1 MVGQLRPA
9 TMTTVYNAMGENAT
23 RERIVEAADEL
34 FYQQGYD
41 QTSFADIANA
51 VQISRG
57 NFYYHFKSKD
67 DILQAVIEKRLASL
81 QKMLSQWDQD
91 LPNPAQR
98 IDRYI
103 DILVTNQAD
112 IKHYGCPVGTLC
124 SELAKLRHASK
135 VEASALFTLFR
146 DWLAHQFHLLGHDV
160 DAESLAMHLIAR
172 GQGISTLANAFHDEQ
187 FLEQEVQQLHH
198 WVQDLRPAAQTTE

>member
-1 MVGQLRPA
+1 MTMVHD
-9 TMTTVYNAMGENAT
+9 AMSDKGT

-57 NFYYHFKSKD
+57 NFYYHFKTKD
-67 DILQAVIEKRLASL
+67 EILQAVIDKRLASL
-81 QKMLSQWDQD
+81 RQMLSGWNQD
-91 LPNPAQR
+91 LPDPAQR

-103 DILVTNQAD
+103 DILITNQAN

-124 SELAKLRHASK
+124 SELAKLRHASRA
-135 VEASALFTLFR
+135 EANALFTLFR
-146 DWLAHQFHLLGHDV
+146 DWLAEQFRLLGHQAH
-160 DAESLAMHLIAR
+160 AEALAMHLIAR

-187 FLEQEVQQLHH
+187 FLEQEVQQLHQ
-198 WVQDLRPAAQTTE
+198 WVQDLRPDVQTAV

>member
-1 MVGQLRPA
+1 MSDKG
-9 TMTTVYNAMGENAT
+9 T

-57 NFYYHFKSKD
+57 NFYYHFKTKD
-67 DILQAVIEKRLASL
+67 DILQAVIDKRLTSL
-81 QKMLSQWDQD
+81 RSMLLQWDQE
-91 LPNPAQR
+91 LPDPATR
-98 IDRYI
+98 IGRYI
-103 DILVTNQAD
+103 DILITNQAN

-135 VEASALFTLFR
+135 AEASALFTLFR
-146 DWLAHQFHLLGHDV
+146 DWLSQQFQLLGHHT

-172 GQGISTLANAFHDEQ
+172 GQGISTLANAFHDEA
-187 FLEQEVQQLHH
+187 FLEQEVRQLHQ
-198 WVQDLRPAAQTTE
+198 WVQDLQLPAQTTQ